1 MGTRV
6 RVLDD
11 TDILS
16 ARELASA
23 DPVGN
28 VFLLSRMGESG
39 LDRRRLGCPVYGAWR
54 GSELVGML
62 HVGANLVPLGDDAD
76 AVGQLASHV
85 GPWRRSS
92 SIMGRSD
99 LVLAVQA
106 ELVRRWGRPWERAR
120 EVRAHQPLLAID
132 HRPDVPADPRVR
144 AARPA
149 DFESYFRAAVAM
161 YTEEVGVSPLDSNDS
176 YRRHMES
183 LVRGGQCFA
192 IVDAGGVVRWKS
204 DIGVAWRDVC
214 QIQGV
219 WLDPELRGHGASAAA
234 MAAVVEL
241 CLRRYPTVS
250 LYVNDFNVRAMRM
263 YHDVGFRDVGEMA
276 TVLY

>member
-1 MGTRV
+1 MGTRI

-11 TDILS
+11 ADLPA
-16 ARELASA
+16 ARELAAA

-28 VFLLSRMGESG
+28 VFLLSRIGEAG

-54 GSELVGML
+54 GGELTAML
-62 HVGANLVPLGDDAD
+62 HVGANLVPVGDDPEAT
-76 AVGQLASHV
+76 GQLASHV

-99 LVLAVQA
+99 LVMAIQA
-106 ELVRRWGRPWERAR
+106 ELVRRWGRPWAHTR
-120 EVRAHQPLLAID
+120 EIRAHQPLLAID
-132 HRPDVPADPRVR
+132 HRPDVAADPRVR
-144 AARPA
+144 PA
-149 DFESYFRAAVAM
+149 EPGDFESYFRAAVAM
-161 YTEEVGVSPLDSNDS
+161 YTEEVGVSPLDPTDS

-183 LVRGGQCFA
+183 LVRRGQCFA
-192 IVDAGGVVRWKS
+192 IVDGAGTVRWKS
-204 DIGVAWRDVC
+204 DIGVAWHDVC

-234 MAAVVEL
+234 MAGVVRL

-250 LYVNDFNVRAMRM
+250 LYVNDFNTRAVRM
-263 YHDVGFRDVGEMA
+263 YHEVGFRDVGEMA